1 MSKSLDG
8 NVAVV
13 TGGTQGIGFAIAEE
27 FVEQGATVV
36 LTRRARSERS
46 QCFLRA
52 TRQAT

>member
-8 NVAVV
+8 VV

-36 LTRRARSERS
+36 EHDHDDRKT
-46 QCFLRA
+46 
-52 TRQAT
+52 